1 MNFSADRVSG
11 AMNEVIAKTGFI
23 DEGAN
28 GTINFPSGDGAP
40 GGNSLL
46 HSFHA
51 DVARLADHIENL
63 PHFVRRSF
71 ANKTRPRDV
80 VVDGVRRVLFR
91 PDIQQDKIA
100 FANSRGVSRIG
111 FVMRVSAVRVDS
123 HDGRVIGDQIFPLEG
138 LHEPLL
144 HFVLSSAAVTGAPA
158 DLLKCGGCYRVDCVA
173 SREMGLDLFFAP
185 RGFELRDQIAGANH
199 VLAQPADQLESSAI
213 YKGGVEK

>member
-28 GTINFPSGDGAP
+28 GTINFPAGDGAP

-46 HSFHA
+46 HSFH
-51 DVARLADHIENL
+51 
-63 PHFVRRSF
+63 
-71 ANKTRPRDV
+71 
-80 VVDGVRRVLFR
+80 
-91 PDIQQDKIA
+91 
-100 FANSRGVSRIG
+100 
-111 FVMRVSAVRVDS
+111 
-123 HDGRVIGDQIFPLEG
+123 
-138 LHEPLL
+138 
-144 HFVLSSAAVTGAPA
+144 A

-213 YKGGVEK
+213 YERDVEN